1 MKVFT
6 IVNTVYIFC
15 CIVLTNTN
23 TDEIQQIPLL
33 PARDPRPAVLK
44 LRIGIPLMC
53 FLLLLL
59 VGLVVLYNLS
69 LEAGLYQKALLY
81 QMRIDLAQGSATLA
95 PYSILPTLLAIG
107 AKLWFAMAADV
118 VERYQP
124 FIAMVDRPAE
134 LFKSVSVEYLNTP
147 TALVSLKALRS
158 SHWLLA
164 LVGAAAFASEACR
177 FNTSL
182 QHIMVY

>member
-15 CIVLTNTN
+15 YIVLTNTN

-59 VGLVVLYNLS
+59 VGLIVLYNLS
-69 LEAGLYQKALLY
+69 LEAVLYQTALLY
-81 QMRIDLAQGSATLA
+81 QMRIDLAQNSATLA
-95 PYSILPTLLAIG
+95 PYSIIPTLLAIG
-107 AKLWFAMAADV
+107 AKIWFAIAADV
-118 VERYQP
+118 VQRYQP

-134 LFKSVSVEYLNTP
+134 LFKSVSVEYPNTP
-147 TALVSLKALRS
+147 TALVPLKALRS
-158 SHWLLA
+158 SH
-164 LVGAAAFASEACR
+164 
-177 FNTSL
+177 
-182 QHIMVY
+182 